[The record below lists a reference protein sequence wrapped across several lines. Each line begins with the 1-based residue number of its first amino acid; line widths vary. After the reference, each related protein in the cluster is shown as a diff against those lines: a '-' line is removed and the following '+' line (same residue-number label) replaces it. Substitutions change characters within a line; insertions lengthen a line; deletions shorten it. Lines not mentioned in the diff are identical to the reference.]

1 MTALELAAAALIV
14 GSVIVCVLAV
24 VTSAA
29 EAGRIAARRLQ
40 ARANA
45 RAGAQ
50 RYVDPGCR
58 PGPGTSTPRPRGDR
72 RSR

>member
-50 RYVDPGCR
+50 RYIGPGCR
-58 PGPGTSTPRPRGDR
+58 PGPITSIPRPRGDR